1 MNKDLKHLLP
11 YPFERLR
18 SLLAGTKTPSN
29 SPIPLHILEV
39 EMPFSAFYLWPK
51 VEKDEETFV
60 QTFLSIRM
68 LPCS

>member
-11 YPFERLR
+11 YPF
-18 SLLAGTKTPSN
+18 AGTKTPSN